1 MTGTAAG
8 PRWWL
13 GLWCPLKPVDICAH
27 DDTCNPKVVL
37 GGAEAAG
44 PAAPRMRPVDIR
56 SELARTSSRGLFI
69 VTSTVD
75 LGRSRTAIGD
85 PVRTC
90 VRTCD
95 EPPAGR
101 ARQCLLTST
110 L

>member
-13 GLWCPLKPVDICAH
+13 GLWSPLKPVDICAH
-27 DDTCNPKVVL
+27 DDTCDPNVVL

-44 PAAPRMRPVDIR
+44 PAATRMSPVDIR

-75 LGRSRTAIGD
+75 LGRCRTAIGG
-85 PVRTC
+85 PVRTHVCAC
-90 VRTCD
+90 VTDQHQRD
-95 EPPAGR
+95 GPVGAF
-101 ARQCLLTST
+101 
-110 L
+110 